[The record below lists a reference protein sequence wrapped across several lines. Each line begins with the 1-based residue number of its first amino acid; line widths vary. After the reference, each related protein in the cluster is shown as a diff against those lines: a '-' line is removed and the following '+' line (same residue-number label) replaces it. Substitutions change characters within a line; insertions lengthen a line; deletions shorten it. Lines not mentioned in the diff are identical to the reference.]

1 MTWRRI
7 TTSVSIYLTLCPYH
21 PYSPPPAT
29 FLLNNYWQALWILK
43 DSPKTLA
50 CIMLDIHISNA
61 DIFEDWLKEERVY
74 LRGLKMEPAAETL
87 QMEYF
92 QKLVNLYASE

>member
-7 TTSVSIYLTLCPYH
+7 TTLVSIYLTLCPYH

-29 FLLNNYWQALWILK
+29 FLLNKYWQALRILK

-50 CIMLDIHISNA
+50 LIMLDMDISNV
-61 DIFEDWLKEERVY
+61 DVFEDWLKEEREY
-74 LRGLKMEPAAETL
+74 LQGLKMEPAAETL

-92 QKLVNLYASE
+92 QKVVNLYASK